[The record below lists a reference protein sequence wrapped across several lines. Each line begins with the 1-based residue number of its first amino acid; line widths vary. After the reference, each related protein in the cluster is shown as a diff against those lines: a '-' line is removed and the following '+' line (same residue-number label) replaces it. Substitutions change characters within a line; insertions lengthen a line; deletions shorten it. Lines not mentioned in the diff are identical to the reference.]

1 MKKIKRKYITVSA
14 VLTAVSAGIAYLIS
28 GRWQAAAWSGG
39 IVLTVMIVIAL
50 LVGAL
55 IQKGVDLAV
64 DTAGNWLKKAL
75 VRLLAK
81 RAEKAAA
88 EAEADAGAAG
98 EDTGAAGEDTGAA
111 GEDSAEA
118 KEPAQEG

>member
-14 VLTAVSAGIAYLIS
+14 VLTAASAGIAYLIS

-75 VRLLAK
+75 WYGSWRKGPKRPLHRPRRIPLQPEKIPVRPGTIQA
-81 RAEKAAA
+81 
-88 EAEADAGAAG
+88 
-98 EDTGAAGEDTGAA
+98 
-111 GEDSAEA
+111 
-118 KEPAQEG
+118 

>member
-1 MKKIKRKYITVSA
+1 MKKIKRKYITISA
-14 VLTAVSAGIAYLIS
+14 VLTAASAGIAYLIS

-64 DTAGNWLKKAL
+64 DTAGNWLKKGL

-88 EAEADAGAAG
+88 QAEADTAAAG
-98 EDTGAAGEDTGAA
+98 EDTGAAGNDTG
-111 GEDSAEA
+111 GSEEPG
-118 KEPAQEG
+118 KEG